1 MKMMN
6 ITAIALTLLT
16 SAAIVQAQEPKR
28 IQGFSV
34 LLLVGETQGAAAPP
48 ENISAPARKALADI
62 KDFLP
67 YKRYRALDTVWVA
80 GTDRGNSSGGFRTE
94 NGNYD
99 FELVTF
105 PKDLGAKPGTADT
118 ALGRAKFTLYLRR
131 PNPEPPGSPFRVD
144 AQPLTVLNNS
154 FDITAGDTVVVGT
167 SRLQGDTALVVL
179 LTAVP
184 ANK

>member
-6 ITAIALTLLT
+6 ITAVALALLT

-28 IQGFSV
+28 VQGFSV
-34 LLLVGETQGAAAPP
+34 LLLVGETQAAAPP

-67 YKRYRALDTVWVA
+67 YKSYRALDTVWVA

-94 NGNYD
+94 NGIYD
-99 FELVTF
+99 FELNTF
-105 PKDLGAKPGTADT
+105 PKDLGAKAGTADA
-118 ALGRAKFTLYLRR
+118 ALGRAKFTLHLRR
-131 PNPEPPGSPFRVD
+131 PNPEPPETFRASAAAD
-144 AQPLTVLNNS
+144 RAQQL
-154 FDITAGDTVVVGT
+154 IRHHRGDTVVVGT
-167 SRLQGDTALVVL
+167 SRLQGDTALVIL

>member
-1 MKMMN
+1 MRTLHV
-6 ITAIALTLLT
+6 TAAALALCATATL
-16 SAAIVQAQEPKR
+16 VQAQEPR
-28 IQGFSV
+28 RVQGFSV

-99 FELVTF
+99 FELITF

-131 PNPEPPGSPFRVD
+131 PNQNRPGAPSGSTR
-144 AQPLTVLNNS
+144 
-154 FDITAGDTVVVGT
+154 
-167 SRLQGDTALVVL
+167 SR
-179 LTAVP
+179 
-184 ANK
+184 

>member
-1 MKMMN
+1 MRMMN
-6 ITAIALTLLT
+6 ITAVTLALCATT
-16 SAAIVQAQEPKR
+16 AIVQAQEPKR
-28 IQGFSV
+28 VQGFSV

-62 KDFLP
+62 RDFLP
-67 YKRYRALDTVWVA
+67 YKSYRALDTVWVA

-94 NGNYD
+94 NGIYD
-99 FELVTF
+99 FELNTF
-105 PKDLGAKPGTADT
+105 PRDLGAKPGTADA
-118 ALGRAKFTLYLRR
+118 ALGRAKFTLHLRR
-131 PNPEPPGSPFRVD
+131 PNPEPAGGPFRVD

-154 FDITAGDTVVVGT
+154 FDITVGDTVVVGT